1 MSDDAIAR
9 DRPSKAKEETRNVKP
24 VCAEY
29 PTFIPGRNADV
40 NPGCDLDEV
49 CGPGLGVGG
58 VFIPG
63 ETLGPETGPST
74 QLVV

>member
-1 MSDDAIAR
+1 MNDDAIASE
-9 DRPSKAKEETRNVKP
+9 RPAKAKEETRNVKP

-29 PTFIPGRNADV
+29 PTFVPGRNADV

-49 CGPGLGVGG
+49 CSPGLLVGW

-63 ETLGPETGPST
+63 ETLGCETGPST